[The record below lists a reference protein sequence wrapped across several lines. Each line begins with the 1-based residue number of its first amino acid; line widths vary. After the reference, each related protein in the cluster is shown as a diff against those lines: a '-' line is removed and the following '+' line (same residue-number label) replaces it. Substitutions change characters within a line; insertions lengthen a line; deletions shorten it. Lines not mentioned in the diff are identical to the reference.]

1 MAEKHH
7 VVLMYSTPQV
17 GLLGF
22 GNTEATDEM
31 AMIYNFE
38 SDRILYHDLVFI
50 PLPKKPPDGILLDT
64 IMFSLIAGIYACI
77 VGRGYI
83 WLLCRLTYCKMRHS
97 FCFKAL
103 ETDD

>member
-1 MAEKHH
+1 MAEKYHA
-7 VVLMYSTPQV
+7 VLMYSTPQV

-31 AMIYNFE
+31 TMIYNFE
-38 SDRILYHDLVFI
+38 YDRILYPDLVLI
-50 PLPKKPPDGILLDT
+50 PLPKKPPDGILLDA

-83 WLLCRLTYCKMRHS
+83 WLLC
-97 FCFKAL
+97 
-103 ETDD
+103 